1 MNRRNLM
8 AAELL
13 DALHVG
19 VLLTDSRGRPMRAN
33 AAAQRLLGCQAD
45 ASTPPGPGYRIVD
58 RYPHDTTAY
67 TQGLV
72 YDGGVLYESTGQY
85 GSSEL
90 RRVDLTTGA
99 VEQAV
104 SLPAERFGEGL
115 ALLGRELFQLTWK
128 AGQAYI
134 YDTAGLH
141 LVDSAR
147 YEGEGWGL
155 TTDGTSLI
163 LSDGS
168 AWLRFFDPRTFK
180 EQRSVEVHS
189 ADREPVTGINELEYA
204 DGDLFANVYQSDRLL
219 RIDPARGL
227 VTETIDLAGIMPGYD
242 SRSTTEFVLNGIAYD
257 RASGHLLVT
266 GKRWPLLF
274 RIALDRPIGGR

>member
-1 MNRRNLM
+1 VRAAARRRH
-8 AAELL
+8 AWRAVVAVTALL
-13 DALHVG
+13 G
-19 VLLTDSRGRPMRAN
+19 CRAN
-33 AAAQRLLGCQAD
+33 A
-45 ASTPPGPGYRIVD
+45 SPPSGPGYRIVD

-67 TQGLV
+67 TQGLI
-72 YDGGVLYESTGQY
+72 YEGGVLYESTGRY

-90 RRVDLTTGA
+90 RRVELASGV

-104 SLPAERFGEGL
+104 ALPAERFGEGI

-134 YDTAGLH
+134 YDTAGLR

-155 TTDGTSLI
+155 TTDGSSLI

-168 AWLRFFDPRTFK
+168 AWLRFYDPATFK
-180 EQRSVEVHS
+180 EQRSVEVRS
-189 ADREPVTGINELEYA
+189 AKREPVTGINELEYA

-219 RIDPARGL
+219 RIDPASGA
-227 VTETIDLAGIMPGYD
+227 VTETIDLAGIMPGFD
-242 SRSTTEFVLNGIAYD
+242 ARSTTEFVLNGIAYD
-257 RASGHLLVT
+257 RPNGHLLVT

-274 RIALDRPIGGR
+274 RIALDRPIGRQRRGSDGSR